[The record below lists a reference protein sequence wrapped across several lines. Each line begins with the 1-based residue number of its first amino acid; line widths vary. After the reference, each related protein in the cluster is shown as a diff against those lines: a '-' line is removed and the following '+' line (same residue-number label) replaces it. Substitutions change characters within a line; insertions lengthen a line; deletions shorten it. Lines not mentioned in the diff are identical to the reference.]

1 MTDEKTSDILDKY
14 TRLKDERDALKVQL
28 DAITA
33 NNEKL
38 VKDYETSKA
47 EIGNLQK
54 IIMKHVV
61 STEPDKTDDKKVKT
75 LRDIFMDEYEKI
87 ERNDING

>member
-1 MTDEKTSDILDKY
+1 MKMTEKSTTDIMDKY
-14 TRLKDERDALKVQL
+14 VTLKDERDALKVQL

-47 EIGNLQK
+47 EIGNLQR
-54 IIMKHVV
+54 IIATHVV
-61 STEPDKTDDKKVKT
+61 ATDSDNPPAKPQT
-75 LRDIFMDEYEKI
+75 LKELFRQEAEKN
-87 ERNDING
+87 RK

>member
-1 MTDEKTSDILDKY
+1 MTDENTTNILDKY
-14 TRLKDERDALKVQL
+14 ARLKDERDALKVQL

-47 EIGNLQK
+47 EISNLQK
-54 IIMKHVV
+54 IITKHVV
-61 STEPDKTDDKKVKT
+61 STEPDKAVENKPKT
-75 LRDIFMDEYEKI
+75 LREIFMNEYSKLEQEK
-87 ERNDING
+87 

>member
-1 MTDEKTSDILDKY
+1 MTGESTTDVLDKY
-14 TRLKDERDALKVQL
+14 IALKDERDALKVQL

-47 EIGNLQK
+47 EIGNLQR
-54 IIMKHVV
+54 IIATHVV
-61 STEPDKTDDKKVKT
+61 ATDSDNPPNKPQTMKELFKFELDKNRK
-75 LRDIFMDEYEKI
+75 
-87 ERNDING
+87 

>member
-1 MTDEKTSDILDKY
+1 MKMTGESTTDVLEKYIA
-14 TRLKDERDALKVQL
+14 LKDERDALKTQL

-47 EIGNLQK
+47 EIGNLQR
-54 IIMKHVV
+54 IIATHVV
-61 STEPDKTDDKKVKT
+61 ATDADNTPTKPQTIKELFK
-75 LRDIFMDEYEKI
+75 YELDNKN
-87 ERNDING
+87 RK

>member
-1 MTDEKTSDILDKY
+1 MKMTGESTTDVLDKY
-14 TRLKDERDALKVQL
+14 IALKDERDALKVQL

-47 EIGNLQK
+47 EIGNLQR
-54 IIMKHVV
+54 IIATHVV
-61 STEPDKTDDKKVKT
+61 ATDSDNPPNKPQTIKELFKFELDKNRK
-75 LRDIFMDEYEKI
+75 
-87 ERNDING
+87 

>member
-1 MTDEKTSDILDKY
+1 MIKMTDESTTDILDKY
-14 TRLKDERDALKVQL
+14 VALKDERDALKAQL

-47 EIGNLQK
+47 EIGNLQR
-54 IIMKHVV
+54 IIATHVV
-61 STEPDKTDDKKVKT
+61 ATEPDKAVENKPKT
-75 LRDIFMDEYEKI
+75 LREIILNEYSKLAQEK
-87 ERNDING
+87 

>member
-1 MTDEKTSDILDKY
+1 MTEESEANVLEKYIA
-14 TRLKDERDALKVQL
+14 LKDERDALKAQL
-28 DAITA
+28 DAVTA

-47 EIGNLQK
+47 EISNLQK